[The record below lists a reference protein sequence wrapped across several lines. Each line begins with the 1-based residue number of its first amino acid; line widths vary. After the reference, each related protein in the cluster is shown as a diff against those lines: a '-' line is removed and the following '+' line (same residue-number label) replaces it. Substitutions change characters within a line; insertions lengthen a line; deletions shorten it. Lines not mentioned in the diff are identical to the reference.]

1 MDAAGT
7 VVNARVC
14 LRVPALARA
23 ARDPAKVCAA
33 RVHCVWGAMFGSVVP
48 VVTGKQVAWA
58 PHQCS
63 WSTRFSGRGPQATS
77 TTTSKKLQARAAPRR
92 RRRTIDDRCHLPPD
106 SLHAATDNEIIRL
119 GKYIWSTTVFL
130 GRRREN
136 NPIH

>member
-77 TTTSKKLQARAAPRR
+77 TTTSKKLQLPHGE
-92 RRRTIDDRCHLPPD
+92 DDGRLMTDATCHQIRCMQL
-106 SLHAATDNEIIRL
+106 L
-119 GKYIWSTTVFL
+119 TT
-130 GRRREN
+130 R
-136 NPIH
+136 